1 MHLRSCHSEGRKA
14 SLSTFPKA
22 KWGLQ
27 SFFASNYFWK
37 HYSLRLSINKKVC
50 IKQNA
55 GAWRICTFLC
65 WMKCYSMVLT
75 NWTFAGA
82 RHLKIFKY
90 YFEVFFFFFPQ
101 EHTPH
106 YLQDVGQP
114 LCKGQGSGSF
124 TSLLSTQILS
134 PDMSSPRT
142 TIFTPPF
149 ILSLV
154 SRYSLSPLA
163 LGLQGWPCPTT
174 ALPQEVEGG
183 NGRMDSGSEEGGPGP
198 GLQLQYEGGNVA
210 PLCIYTMYLDR

>member
-1 MHLRSCHSEGRKA
+1 MLVHDGSVRFYAEWNVILWYLPTE
-14 SLSTFPKA
+14 L
-22 KWGLQ
+22 LQ
-27 SFFASNYFWK
+27 E
-37 HYSLRLSINKKVC
+37 
-50 IKQNA
+50 QDT
-55 GAWRICTFLC
+55 WRFLNTTS
-65 WMKCYSMVLT
+65 K
-75 NWTFAGA
+75 F
-82 RHLKIFKY
+82 
-90 YFEVFFFFFPQ
+90 FFFFFPQ